1 MTGRQRQCKGG
12 TDSKEI
18 WMCSI
23 KPKGQGV
30 SPAPGKGD
38 PVPHTLLR
46 ALPEASVMWGHAMSR
61 ARLRSNTS
69 QALGWG
75 RGGNETLLL

>member
-1 MTGRQRQCKGG
+1 
-12 TDSKEI
+12 
-18 WMCSI
+18 MCSI

-46 ALPEASVMWGHAMSR
+46 ALPGAVSCGDVQCLEQDCSTISSRLMGCHEEAMKSWCYNDKVSPPRHQLHR
-61 ARLRSNTS
+61 
-69 QALGWG
+69 
-75 RGGNETLLL
+75 EEP